1 MVGGSTTGTTMAM
14 IPVFEEAQVP
24 FISLGGAIEIVDPV
38 RKYVFKTPHTDKM
51 ACEKIFDNLK
61 QRKLTKIGMISGT
74 DGFGASM
81 RAQCTKAAPAYGI
94 EIVAEE
100 TYGPRDSDMTAQLT
114 KLKGAAGIQAVVNP
128 GDEILI
134 PAPYWVSYSDMAL
147 LAGGVPKLIP
157 TNETTG
163 FRITA
168 EQLEAALTAKTR
180 VFVLN
185 SPCNPTGA
193 SYAKDELLAIARV
206 LEKHSCLVIADDIY
220 EKIVYDDFQ
229 VHNIVALNPALRERT
244 VIINGVSKTYA
255 MTGWRIGYAIGPADV
270 ISAAAKIQSQ
280 STSNATSIAQAAALE
295 AIRGSQDEVPTMVR
309 EFQQRRDVIVDR
321 LNAVEGIRCLKPQ
334 GAFYVFPN
342 IAPLLSKT
350 GNGKKLGSPC
360 DVADYLLEE
369 AKVAVVPGEDFG
381 SQQHIRFSYATSL
394 EDIEK
399 GCKRIHA
406 AVKKLN

>member
-1 MVGGSTTGTTMAM
+1 MTTIAERTKLIKPSVT
-14 IPVFEEAQVP
+14 
-24 FISLGGAIEIVDPV
+24 LAIAAKAGKLRSEGIDVVNFSAGEPD
-38 RKYVFKTPHTDKM
+38 FDTPEH
-51 ACEKIFDNLK
+51 I
-61 QRKLTKIGMISGT
+61 
-74 DGFGASM
+74 
-81 RAQCTKAAPAYGI
+81 KAAAVEALRKGMTKYTDVKGI
-94 EIVAEE
+94 EPLRAAIVHKYERE
-100 TYGPRDSDMTAQLT
+100 HGLSYRKEDVLVSC
-114 KLKGAAGIQAVVNP
+114 GAKHSVYNVLQAIVNP

-193 SYAKDELLAIARV
+193 SYDKDELLAIARV
-206 LEKHSCLVIADDIY
+206 LEKHNCLIISDDIY
-220 EKIVYDDFQ
+220 EKIVYDNFR
-229 VHNIVALNPALRERT
+229 VHNLVALSPGVRDRT
-244 VIINGVSKTYA
+244 IIVNGVSKTYA
-255 MTGWRIGYAIGPADV
+255 MTGWRIGYAIGPADI

-280 STSNATSIAQAAALE
+280 STSNPTSIAQAAALE
-295 AIRGSQDEVPTMVR
+295 AISGPQIEVDRMVL
-309 EFQQRRDVIVDR
+309 EFKQRRDVIVDK
-321 LNAVEGIRCLKPQ
+321 LNALPGIHCLKPQ

-342 IAPLLSKT
+342 VSSLLGRT
-350 GNGKKLGSPC
+350 ADGKKLASPC
-360 DVADYLLEE
+360 DFADYLLEE

-381 SQQHIRFSYATSL
+381 SKEHIRFSYATAL

-399 GCKRIHA
+399 GCKRIAA
-406 AVKKLN
+406 AVGKLQ